1 MPTVDDL
8 IARRARARALR
19 RKRRIV
25 AAVVAGVVVVVA
37 LLVGV
42 AALRH
47 SPDRHPGSSAVAA
60 SASIAP
66 SAPPTVAAT
75 ASAAPTPSSTPTASS
90 PTPSSTAVPAYT
102 VGGPAPSPAITKDYI
117 NFGAQRRAEMGAYAL
132 ARYGSSDIRIDPK
145 VIVLHYTCGS
155 TYSSA
160 HATFESDAP
169 NMDVL
174 PGVVSQFVIA
184 KYGTIYQQIPLGY
197 MGRHTVGLNHVAIGI
212 ECVEEG
218 SSGDAQAVSAI
229 LHRKAQGES
238 LIALVRWL
246 MYRFHI
252 PLSDVIGHGTAN
264 DSPYFKDLQGLTND
278 HTDWNQPQ
286 IRLLR
291 AKVT

>member
-1 MPTVDDL
+1 
-8 IARRARARALR
+8 
-19 RKRRIV
+19 
-25 AAVVAGVVVVVA
+25 
-37 LLVGV
+37 
-42 AALRH
+42 
-47 SPDRHPGSSAVAA
+47 
-60 SASIAP
+60 
-66 SAPPTVAAT
+66 
-75 ASAAPTPSSTPTASS
+75 
-90 PTPSSTAVPAYT
+90 
-102 VGGPAPSPAITKDYI
+102 
-117 NFGAQRRAEMGAYAL
+117 MGAYAL

-169 NMDVL
+169 NMGVK
-174 PGVVSQFVIA
+174 PGVVSQFVID
-184 KYGTIYQQIPLGY
+184 KDGTIYQQIPLGY

-291 AKVT
+291 AKVTNGQ

>member
-1 MPTVDDL
+1 M
-8 IARRARARALR
+8 
-19 RKRRIV
+19 
-25 AAVVAGVVVVVA
+25 AAVVAGVLVVVA

-47 SPDRHPGSSAVAA
+47 SRDRHPGSSAVAA

-75 ASAAPTPSSTPTASS
+75 ASAAPTPSATPTAS

-169 NMDVL
+169 NMGVK
-174 PGVVSQFVIA
+174 PGVVSQFVID
-184 KYGTIYQQIPLGY
+184 KDGTIYQQIPLGY

-252 PLSDVIGHGTAN
+252 PLSDVIGHGMAN

-291 AKVT
+291 AKVTNGQ

>member
-1 MPTVDDL
+1 M
-8 IARRARARALR
+8 
-19 RKRRIV
+19 

-75 ASAAPTPSSTPTASS
+75 ASAAPTPTA
-90 PTPSSTAVPAYT
+90 TPAYT

-117 NFGAQRRAEMGAYAL
+117 NFGAQRQAEMGAYAL

-169 NMDVL
+169 NMGVK
-174 PGVVSQFVIA
+174 PGVVSQFVID
-184 KYGTIYQQIPLGY
+184 KDGTIYQQIPLGY

-212 ECVEEG
+212 ECVEEC

-252 PLSDVIGHGTAN
+252 PLSDVIGHGMAN

-278 HTDWNQPQ
+278 HTDWSQPQ
-286 IRLLR
+286 ILLLR
-291 AKVT
+291 TKVRNGQ